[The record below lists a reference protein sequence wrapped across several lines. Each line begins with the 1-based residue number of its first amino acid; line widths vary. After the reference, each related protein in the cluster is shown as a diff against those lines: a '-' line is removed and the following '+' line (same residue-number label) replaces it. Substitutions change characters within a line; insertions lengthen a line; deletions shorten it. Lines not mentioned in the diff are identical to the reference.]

1 LNRGDVI
8 TGGTS
13 GATAVVVSTE
23 YNPDTDQYSVYVL
36 NVSGSF
42 SSAGVGE
49 TITGSVSG
57 AQGRFQS
64 LTTKSLGDSIVT
76 NFSGEAQMLF
86 NIPNTE
92 AVRFRTG
99 TREFKLLDVPSPTGD
114 FTSRGRANYRA
125 EGILETRQ
133 QTVHAVRNA
142 ELVQEAVADN
152 RVIVQTAQ
160 RVVSDSGWYDPLA
173 QSFLIES
180 RGGAFLSK
188 VDVFFATKD
197 ERIPVTM
204 ELREMVNGYPGKRVL
219 PFSRVTLNASDV
231 LLSANRVTLDGVSLP
246 TFDTAT
252 TFTFPSPVYVQDNTE
267 YCIVLLSDSNNY
279 KVWISQLGEAVP
291 GTSLTISEQP
301 YLGSLF
307 KSQNASTWTADQTQ
321 DLKFRIY
328 RCKFD
333 TQVIGNVEFVN
344 DVNPLQTLDYDPLET
359 RSGQTK
365 VRVWQRNHGMT
376 AGSRVTLSTSST
388 ESTYNGIP
396 SAELFT
402 TREISDVDLD
412 SYTITVATS
421 ATASGYIGGT
431 TIRATRNYQFDSI
444 NPNVQVQTFS
454 ETTVNFGVKA
464 VSGMSVDSTTQVP
477 YVADSG
483 FSGVLANENNY
494 FSSPKMVSSEL
505 NENQFQS
512 GNKSLTMNVVM
523 STSND
528 ALSPIIDTHRTSAIL
543 VNNKVN
549 NPLETNINVG
559 GLDENVI
566 LSANTTVAFSGNTIT
581 STNSTVRGIFKT
593 VNVGKFLTISGASNA
608 GNNGSFL
615 VSGVSDNGT
624 TGIVTLAKSFITA
637 AAGTAIT
644 LTQKERFVD
653 EIAPVE
659 SSGYSKYVTKK
670 INLAMESTFIRVRC
684 AANIPAEAELE
695 VYYKAAKASST
706 DSFDTLNYT
715 KIEADSPIARFDNE
729 TGVFVDCG
737 FSAEGLAAFDV
748 FQVKLVLKSTNS
760 SQVPKVKD
768 LRIIAAA

>member
-1 LNRGDVI
+1 
-8 TGGTS
+8 
-13 GATAVVVSTE
+13 
-23 YNPDTDQYSVYVL
+23 
-36 NVSGSF
+36 
-42 SSAGVGE
+42 
-49 TITGSVSG
+49 
-57 AQGRFQS
+57 
-64 LTTKSLGDSIVT
+64 
-76 NFSGEAQMLF
+76 MLF

-344 DVNPLQTLDYDPLET
+344 DVNPLQALDYDPIET

-376 AGSRVTLSTSST
+376 AGSKVALSC
-388 ESTYNGIP
+388 ESPSATYNGIP

-402 TREISDVDLD
+402 THEVSDVDLD

-421 ATASGYIGGT
+421 ATASGYTGGT

-444 NPNVQVQTFS
+444 NPTIQVQTFS
-454 ETTVNFGVKA
+454 ETTVDFGVKA
-464 VSGMSVDSTTQVP
+464 VSGMSVDSITQVP

-494 FSSPKMVSSEL
+494 FSSPKMISSEL
-505 NENQFQS
+505 NENEFQS

-528 ALSPIIDTHRTSAIL
+528 ALSPIVDTHRTSAIL
-543 VNNKVN
+543 INNKVN

-581 STNSTVRGIFKT
+581 STNSTVRDIFKT
-593 VNVGKFLTISGASNA
+593 VNVGKYLTISGASTT

-624 TGIVTLAKSFITA
+624 TGTVTLVKSFTTEAATA
-637 AAGTAIT
+637 AVT